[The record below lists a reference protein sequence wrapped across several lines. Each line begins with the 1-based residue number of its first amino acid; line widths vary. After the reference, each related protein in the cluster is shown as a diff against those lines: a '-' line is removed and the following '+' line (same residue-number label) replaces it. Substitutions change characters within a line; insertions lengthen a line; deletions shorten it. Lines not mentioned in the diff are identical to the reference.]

1 MTQSSFIFKKNTIR
15 YLKTSSFITME
26 SKKAIIVCQ
35 LNNRITVETAWDG
48 GLVNFFRTIEKRF
61 WCSQNKVWSFPLP
74 TKEKITEELTRRGY
88 TIDCSESKPV
98 VNITE
103 NGGNTFEVEADYHPA
118 ICTVIN
124 EMPGAKWDRVS
135 RMHRIPSEHLTVFV
149 ETLNRKN
156 MHYTLTSKSME
167 GFDTVDTTP
176 VKPKVEPTCHTPV
189 KRMPIKKLPDS
200 QKRFSVLDSHL

>member
-1 MTQSSFIFKKNTIR
+1 
-15 YLKTSSFITME
+15 ME

-103 NGGNTFEVEADYHPA
+103 NGGNTFEVEADY
-118 ICTVIN
+118 
-124 EMPGAKWDRVS
+124 
-135 RMHRIPSEHLTVFV
+135 
-149 ETLNRKN
+149 
-156 MHYTLTSKSME
+156 
-167 GFDTVDTTP
+167 